1 MSYPLPPTLIQYRRD
16 FIKTTIKNTVTVFF
30 AVLFFAVP
38 IYFVDWHILIKW
50 GLWGVLLPLIPT
62 ILYISLQSRQ
72 IIRQDTQGITMTCG
86 LWRRKTVRIN
96 YQDIIDITDVSAP
109 QKRSPTI
116 LQISY
121 HNKGVIRHQNIALCR
136 HDMQTGVDFQIFL
149 IHRKVINQ
157 VYKKSA
163 TPNLPLQTFYS
174 RYYLVGFF
182 MVAVACVMGLFLF
195 FIGMGV
201 YYFFELSID
210 RQIRL
215 FILVGFLI
223 FVIKSFIGGI
233 KNILD
238 SGTITLYPEHL
249 LIKTIFNKEIIIKLS
264 SLNYENIEADISH
277 AKMFQRF
284 YFNDVGH
291 NFILINHHSHAQM
304 IKDFLQESL
313 APN

>member
-96 YQDIIDITDVSAP
+96 YQDIIDITDASAP

-136 HDMQTGVDFQIFL
+136 HDMQTGVDFQVFL

-157 VYKKSA
+157 VYKKIRH
-163 TPNLPLQTFYS
+163 TKPPPPNLLFSVLLGGIFYGGCCVCHGVIFIFY
-174 RYYLVGFF
+174 RYGRV
-182 MVAVACVMGLFLF
+182 LF
-195 FIGMGV
+195 FRI
-201 YYFFELSID
+201 LD
-210 RQIRL
+210 RPPNSP
-215 FILVGFLI
+215 FYV
-223 FVIKSFIGGI
+223 GGI
-233 KNILD
+233 
-238 SGTITLYPEHL
+238 
-249 LIKTIFNKEIIIKLS
+249 FN
-264 SLNYENIEADISH
+264 
-277 AKMFQRF
+277 F
-284 YFNDVGH
+284 YDKVVYWWN
-291 NFILINHHSHAQM
+291 
-304 IKDFLQESL
+304 
-313 APN
+313 